1 MRNLCVFVYNLG
13 HNTRCWF
20 SEELAALLR
29 VCAIYIMTSWK
40 QWWEIFCC
48 DKLLRLFLAHAS
60 NQTTINN
67 GFSGVH
73 LFFSRFFHKQETKIV
88 FFRVMSQFL
97 LVNALILI
105 SLWILAVWILQREE
119 KWLASQQ
126 PSIYPYVP
134 YCSKLELESI
144 CPNIAFIEHNLSE
157 NFFIEIGSVKSR
169 WITGWIMFEDFC
181 GQNDRSEKNWYE
193 IECE

>member
-60 NQTTINN
+60 NHTTINN
-67 GFSGVH
+67 GISDVH
-73 LFFSRFFHKQETKIV
+73 LFFSRFFHKQETKICFTSYV
-88 FFRVMSQFL
+88 T
-97 LVNALILI
+97 I
-105 SLWILAVWILQREE
+105 SVGKYTDFDLSLNSSSLNIAERGKMACTIR
-119 KWLASQQ
+119 LASQQ
-126 PSIYPYVP
+126 PSIYLYV
-134 YCSKLELESI
+134 YCPKLESI
-144 CPNIAFIEHNLSE
+144 CPNIALIEHNLSE
-157 NFFIEIGSVKSR
+157 NFSLKLGRFFLNCNI
-169 WITGWIMFEDFC
+169 
-181 GQNDRSEKNWYE
+181 Q
-193 IECE
+193 